1 MKHKL
6 NRNKKSFR
14 KTLKKHNKSKLGK
27 KNRLSKK
34 SKTSKKNRL
43 SKKYKKHNDHK
54 RTRRYRK
61 KVAQK
66 GGNDNPGFGGANSAL
81 NNPSPVGGN
90 PSDAIREQQ
99 NAAANQNNANRSM
112 AGGSGSGRD
121 CGIPCCNSDPDYG
134 YECPPGKCGP
144 IPQTG
149 SEASDNLITQAAKI
163 TASGISNAEFDALVS
178 NKYLSD

>member
-6 NRNKKSFR
+6 TRNKKSFR

-27 KNRLSKK
+27 KSRLSKK

-43 SKKYKKHNDHK
+43 SKKYKKHNGHK

-81 NNPSPVGGN
+81 NNPSPVGGDPTN
-90 PSDAIREQQ
+90 TINNLQEAGKQ
-99 NAAANQNNANRSM
+99 QNNANKLM
-112 AGGSGSGRD
+112 AGGSGSGID

-134 YECPPGKCGP
+134 YDCPPGKCGP

-163 TASGISNAEFDALVS
+163 TASGISNAEFDSLVS
-178 NKYLSD
+178 DKYLSD

>member
-6 NRNKKSFR
+6 TRNKKSFR
-14 KTLKKHNKSKLGK
+14 KTLKKHNKSRLSK

-43 SKKYKKHNDHK
+43 SKKYKKHNGHK

-81 NNPSPVGGN
+81 NNPPPVGGD
-90 PSDAIREQQ
+90 PSKFIKKSME
-99 NAAANQNNANRSM
+99 NAAQQNNANNSM
-112 AGGSGSGRD
+112 AGGSGSGRE
-121 CGIPCCNSDPDYG
+121 CGVPCCNSNPDYG
-134 YECPPGKCGP
+134 YDCPPGKCGP

-149 SEASDNLITQAAKI
+149 SETSDNLITQAAKI
-163 TASGISNAEFDALVS
+163 TATGISDSEFDSLVS